1 MNRVRHLRIIAGD
14 IGDDQREYTFEPLT
28 TPVEPITVP
37 TPAPVEA
44 PEREGVP
51 A

>member
-1 MNRVRHLRIIAGD
+1 MGD
-14 IGDDQREYTFEPLT
+14 IGEPVKHIEFEPLT
-28 TPVEPITVP
+28 

-44 PEREGVP
+44 PATPEREGVP